1 MRIQRSLLPVY
12 GLLAALF
19 ATPGWSQTT
28 AQMSAREQRSA
39 AYYHAALGH
48 LYAELAAQY
57 GGRGEYVAKAIDNY
71 KLALKADPDSSFL
84 ANSLADLYLQTGQ
97 LRSAVAEFEDVIKR
111 NPEDVNARRIL
122 ARFYTAR
129 IREGQQNRLNQE
141 MLRAALEQYNKVV
154 EKSPND
160 LDTWLL
166 IGRLEKLA
174 QNSSNAEKAFK
185 KVLELD
191 KENEE
196 AMTGLAMVY
205 ADLGD
210 NAGASQM
217 LRRVAEK
224 NPSLRTLTSLAGA
237 YEQMKEYKLA
247 AETYGRALEINR
259 ENTDLKRAYAQALFV
274 AEENEKAQ
282 KVFEELIEED
292 SNDLLAAL
300 RLSQLYRMKRDYA
313 KAHEYATKARKLDP
327 NNIEVQYNEVS
338 LLETEGKVPE
348 AIALMKEILDS
359 IPKRPSSLS
368 EKNNRVILLERL
380 GILYRAAEQT
390 PQAVAAFREIMEID
404 PDVGGRAAA
413 QIVDALRAGKDFA
426 QAEAEMK
433 KALER
438 YRDDRV
444 VKIVASNVYS
454 DLGQFA
460 EAEATLKSLLD
471 GKDDRE
477 TFISLAQVYEKAK
490 KYDEMQKAITAAEKL
505 SKTEDEKEAVY
516 FVRGAMYERMKQY
529 AEAEAEFRKVL
540 ALNPESASA
549 LNYLGYMLADRNVRL
564 DEALEMIRKAVDMDP
579 HNSAYLDSLGW
590 VYFRMNRLDE
600 AADNLKKSLERGSR
614 DATVHEHL
622 GDVYFGKENLKGA
635 ISQWEIA
642 IREWQNG
649 APSEMD
655 PEAVAKIQKKL
666 EGAKVRLARE
676 DPRAVADQKPR

>member
-1 MRIQRSLLPVY
+1 M
-12 GLLAALF
+12 LAVLF
-19 ATPGWSQTT
+19 ACPAWGQT
-28 AQMSAREQRSA
+28 AGQQPAREQRSA

-57 GGRGEYVAKAIDNY
+57 GGRGEYVSKAIDNY
-71 KLALKADPDSSFL
+71 KLAMRADPDSSFL

-97 LRSAVAEFEDVIKR
+97 LRSAVAEFEEVIRR
-111 NPEDVNARRIL
+111 NPDDINARRIL

-160 LDTWLL
+160 AETWLF

-174 QNSSNAEKAFK
+174 QNSANAEKAFK
-185 KVLELD
+185 KALELD

-210 NAGASQM
+210 NTGASEM

-224 NPSLRTLTSLAGA
+224 NPNLRTLTSLAA
-237 YEQMKEYKLA
+237 TYEQMKEYKLA
-247 AETYGRALEINR
+247 AETYGRALEMNK

-274 AEENEKAQ
+274 AGENDKAQ
-282 KVFEELIEED
+282 TVFEELIGEE

-300 RLSQLYRMKRDYA
+300 RLSQIYRQKRDYA
-313 KAHEYATKARKLDP
+313 KAHQYATKARQLDP
-327 NNIEVQYNEVS
+327 NNLEVQYNEVS
-338 LLETEGKVPE
+338 LLEAEGKSPE
-348 AIALMKEILDS
+348 AIALLKEVLDS
-359 IPKRPSSLS
+359 IPKRPTSLS

-380 GILYRAAEQT
+380 GILYRASEQI
-390 PQAVAAFREIMEID
+390 PQAVTAFREIMEID

-433 KALER
+433 KALEK

-444 VKIVASNVYS
+444 VKLVAANLYA

-460 EAEATLKSLLD
+460 EAEATLKALLD

-490 KYDEMQKAITAAEKL
+490 KYGEMQKAIDAAEKL
-505 SKTEDEKEAVY
+505 STTEEEKEAVY
-516 FVRGAMYERMKQY
+516 FVRGAMYERVKKY
-529 AEAEAEFRKVL
+529 SEAEAEFRKVL
-540 ALNPESASA
+540 ALNPESPSA
-549 LNYLGYMLADRNVRL
+549 LNYLGYMLADRNARL
-564 DEALEMIRKAVDMDP
+564 EEALEIIRKAVDMDP

-600 AADNLKKSLERGSR
+600 AAEYLKKSLERGSR

-622 GDVYFGKENLKGA
+622 GDVYFSKDNMKDA

-642 IREWQNG
+642 IREWHSS

-676 DPRAVADQKPR
+676 DPRPAAAQKP